1 MNYIIAKWFHE
12 MFFEWE
18 WVTYCFFTL
27 CRAWL
32 HTHFNFPSN
41 CFSLYSIKYQTFI
54 VVVILR
60 RNNVDSSRFVMINEK
75 SAISSPIIINLI
87 VTIGPRPSIPSHFT
101 NSSNAFSHGTFS
113 IGLTKKAC
121 NNAQKG
127 QNKQRPFS
135 KNGHHVFVQREIS
148 DYWRLS
154 TFSMPI

>member
-1 MNYIIAKWFHE
+1 MNYIIPKWFHE
-12 MFFEWE
+12 IFFEWE
-18 WVTYCFFTL
+18 RVSVLPRCVE
-27 CRAWL
+27 L
-32 HTHFNFPSN
+32 HYTPILI
-41 CFSLYSIKYQTFI
+41 SLANSCSVYSIKYQTFI

-60 RNNVDSSRFVMINEK
+60 WNNVDSSRFVMINEK
-75 SAISSPIIINLI
+75 SAVSSPIIINLI

-113 IGLTKKAC
+113 MGLTKKAC